1 MLLARRNNNQNWMSD
16 FFDDFFDT
24 DWTPRFTNATPAIN
38 VKEDKGHYTLEIAA
52 PGLKKEYCRVN
63 LDNDGNLCIK
73 MENKFEH
80 KETEKHER
88 YLRRE
93 FAYTNFEQTFAVP
106 DNVDKAAIKAAVN
119 DGILSIELPKLTPQ
133 ETAKLEQNIEIQ

>member
-1 MLLARRNNNQNWMSD
+1 MMLARY
-16 FFDDFFDT
+16 FFDT

-38 VKEDKGHYTLEIAA
+38 VKEDKQRFTLEIAA

-63 LDNDGNLCIK
+63 LDGDGNLCIK

-80 KETEKHER
+80 KESEKHER

-93 FAYTNFEQTFAVP
+93 FAYTNFEQTFAIP
-106 DNVDKAAIKAAVN
+106 DNVDKYAIAARVT

-133 ETAKLEQNIEIQ
+133 ETARLAQDIEIQ